1 MKIVDRYIGQS
12 VLTSLI
18 VVLLVIVGLEAVFAF
33 IGEVQDLE
41 NNYRAPQALVYIGL
55 TFPRRFYEFLPPC
68 TLIACLIGLG
78 SLASTSELTVLR
90 SAGVSIVQI
99 VKAALRPIVIASVVA
114 LLLAQFV
121 VPNSE
126 RYAET
131 YRAMA
136 IGSGQALQVHG
147 HWGREE
153 NSFLHVN
160 VIEPNGV
167 LYGVTQY
174 QFDDSGQLIESSF
187 SDRAIYQGSYWVM
200 ENVKKTYFEEEKTRT
215 EVIPTIEWHTKMT
228 PRILALLSSEPDYM
242 SISGLFSYARYLE
255 KQGLSTGQYYLS
267 FWRKILQPISTI
279 AMVFIAASFVF
290 GPLRTVTMGQRV
302 TTGVIVGL
310 VFQYFQDFLGQ
321 ISLVFSM
328 PPFFAAFIPVLL
340 CIATAGLLLKRIR

>member
-1 MKIVDRYIGQS
+1 MRIIDRYISGS
-12 VLTSLI
+12 VLMSLL

-41 NNYRAPQALVYIGL
+41 NKYRAPQALTYIFL

-90 SAGVSIVQI
+90 SAGVSIVEI
-99 VKAALRPIVIASVVA
+99 VIAALRPILMASVVA
-114 LLLAQFV
+114 ILLAQFV

-131 YRAMA
+131 YRAKA
-136 IGSGQALQVHG
+136 IGSNQALQVRG

-153 NSFLHVN
+153 SGFLHVN

-167 LYGVTQY
+167 LYGITQY
-174 QFDDSGQLIESSF
+174 HFDEKGELKEASF
-187 SDRAIYQGSYWVM
+187 SDRAIYRGDFWVM
-200 ENVKKTYFEEEKTRT
+200 HNVRKTYFEAEKTRV
-215 EVIPTIEWHTKMT
+215 EVYPTLEWHTKMT
-228 PRILALLSSEPDYM
+228 PKILALLSSEPAYM
-242 SISGLFSYARYLE
+242 SITGLYSYARYLE
-255 KQGLSTGQYYLS
+255 KQGLNAGQYYLS
-267 FWRKILQPISTI
+267 FWRKILQPVSII

-290 GPLRTVTMGQRV
+290 GPLRSVTMGQRV

-328 PPFFAAFIPVLL
+328 PPFLAAIIPVLL
-340 CIATAGLLLKRIR
+340 CIIAAQLLLRRVR